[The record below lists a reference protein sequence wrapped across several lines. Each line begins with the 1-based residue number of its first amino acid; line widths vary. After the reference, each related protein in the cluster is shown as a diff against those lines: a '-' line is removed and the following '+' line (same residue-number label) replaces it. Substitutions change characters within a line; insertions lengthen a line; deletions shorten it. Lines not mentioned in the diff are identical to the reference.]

1 MSKQYGLS
9 FPKISMGHKI
19 GQVSAN
25 KPSIF
30 EDDSDTEDQ
39 IKVPTGVSKG
49 LKKQDTI
56 SREKAV
62 AQDPTV
68 YQYDEVYDEIEKK
81 RSESKLAKKD
91 MDKKPK
97 YISRLLVAADKRKRE
112 NERRI
117 ERQVQ
122 KEREEEGNKFEDKES
137 FITPSYK
144 KKLEEMK
151 ELEEQEKREEYLE
164 SIGDV
169 KKQGNLDGFY
179 RHLYDQKV
187 NYEENEGK
195 EEKPSESEKE
205 TKVEQKEEDDEGLR
219 TPPLK
224 RDVEKDKSGDNG
236 LESKQQARKR
246 KYRSRKDSEE
256 DSNSEKELEVKKEH
270 LPSNIDA
277 DSDFSIN
284 SSDSEDEKQPT
295 EDKNKEEIIEKP
307 EIPKEAEKPDKK
319 EDKPEEKIIEVKKEV
334 KAEPKKPKVDI
345 WKKRTVGEKFDEA
358 VKRYFERKALRE
370 MGQ

>member
-9 FPKISMGHKI
+9 FPKKDMGHQI
-19 GQVSAN
+19 GQVRPN

-30 EDDSDTEDQ
+30 EDDSDNDDQ

-49 LKKQDTI
+49 LKKQDKI
-56 SREKAV
+56 SQEKAV
-62 AQDPTV
+62 EEDPTV
-68 YQYDEVYDEIEKK
+68 YQYDEVYDEIEQK
-81 RSESKLAKKD
+81 RNESKLAKRD
-91 MDKKPK
+91 LEKKPK
-97 YISRLLVAADKRKRE
+97 YINRLLAAAEKRKRE

-122 KEREEEGNKFEDKES
+122 KEREEEGNKFQDKES

-144 KKLEEMK
+144 KKLEEMR

-187 NYEENEGK
+187 NYEQNEDK
-195 EEKPSESEKE
+195 EEKLSEKE
-205 TKVEQKEEDDEGLR
+205 KTVVQKNEEDEGSK
-219 TPPLK
+219 TPPLDIK
-224 RDVEKDKSGDNG
+224 KEKSTDNN
-236 LESKQQARKR
+236 LESKQQTRKR

-256 DSNSEKELEVKKEH
+256 DSNNEEAPEIKKEH

-284 SSDSEDEKQPT
+284 STDSEDEKETT
-295 EDKNKEEIIEKP
+295 EGKNKEEIFEKPQTPPQIEKT
-307 EIPKEAEKPDKK
+307 EVKQ
-319 EDKPEEKIIEVKKEV
+319 DKPEEKAVEMEKEIKVK
-334 KAEPKKPKVDI
+334 PKKPKVDI
-345 WKKRTVGEKFDEA
+345 WKKRTVGKKFDEA